1 MQPATVSITGHNGV
15 DLAGDAYGNPAE
27 PPVLLLHGGGQT
39 RHSWGGAAERLA
51 SQGMYAVTMDLR
63 GHGDSGW
70 CPEGDYTHE
79 AFRLDV
85 TAICTALG
93 RPAVVGASMGG
104 IAALVAEGQLGVS
117 VMRALVLVDIGPVV
131 EPAGVQRIV
140 DFMTNKPDGFDTLDE
155 AADAIAAYQPHRPR
169 PKDLTGLAK
178 NLRLGEDGRWR
189 WHWDPRFMDGDRRP
203 RASNEPNAMMAF
215 ARNVEVPAML
225 VRGRMSDVIS
235 EAGVEAFK
243 EAIPHGEFVDV
254 GGAGH
259 MVAGDRN
266 DAFTDAVAEF
276 LLRVAR

>member
-15 DLAGDAYGNPAE
+15 ELAGDAHGDPAH

-39 RHSWGGAAERLA
+39 RHSWGGTAKRLA
-51 SQGMYAVTMDLR
+51 SQGMYAVNMDLR
-63 GHGDSGW
+63 GHGDSAW

-85 TAICTALG
+85 TAICAALG

-104 IAALVAEGQLGVS
+104 IAALVAEGQPGVS
-117 VMRALVLVDIGPVV
+117 VMRALVLVDVGPVL
-131 EPAGVQRIV
+131 EPVGVQRIV
-140 DFMTNKPDGFDTLDE
+140 DFMTNKPDGFATLEE

-203 RASNEPNAMMAF
+203 RAATQPNLLMEY
-215 ARNVEVPAML
+215 ARNVEVPSLL

-235 EAGVEAFK
+235 EAGVQAYQ

-266 DAFTDAVAEF
+266 DAFTEAVAEF
-276 LLRVAR
+276 LLRVTR